1 MSQQPQGPSIRTI
14 VVIVFVLL
22 AILTVAKSYYI
33 VRPDQFVVV
42 TKFGE
47 PIDEKRDPG
56 LYFLIPYVQEA
67 RYLDSRVR
75 GWDDIGKETKTAELN
90 PIDFV
95 VFARWRID
103 STEQGPTRYYKAVG
117 TDKRAHA
124 SMDSI
129 VTARIQASVREHKL
143 ASIVRDTGR
152 NFEARAALDLSNL
165 FEDYDECKPER
176 SPEIKRMLR
185 EYDTK
190 LKSSGTVTNVDA
202 KALRTTIV
210 TSILENANATLVE
223 QFGIQILDLHFKYLN
238 YSPQVHHKII
248 EKISADRGKDI
259 ASYTK
264 VGKTCTGIIDRT
276 KEQQTGEIIGSR
288 DRTVRL
294 LEGQA
299 VAKAIMIKAHA
310 FNKSPEFFQFIKT
323 LELYEHGLT
332 QRTDL
337 ILSADSPLL
346 NLMTDAQ
353 ILQPVA
359 KINLPPLSEE
369 DESAKVPTPDSSA
382 SEKPEAK
389 TDNADAPPLDKPE
402 EPEKP
407 AVPAPVAPTPTP

>member
-42 TKFGE
+42 TKFGD
-47 PIDEKRDPG
+47 PVDEKREPG
-56 LYFLIPYVQEA
+56 LYFLVPYVQEA

-103 STEQGPTRYYKAVG
+103 PSEQGPTRYYKAVG

-190 LKSSGTVTNVDA
+190 LKSSGTVTNIDA
-202 KALRTTIV
+202 KALRSKIV
-210 TSILENANATLVE
+210 TSILENANSTLLQ

-294 LEGQA
+294 LEGEA

-332 QRTDL
+332 QRTNL

-346 NLMTDAQ
+346 SLMTNAQ

-359 KINLPPLSEE
+359 KINLPPVPEE
-369 DESAKVPTPDSSA
+369 DASVNVPPVEKSAI
-382 SEKPEAK
+382 
-389 TDNADAPPLDKPE
+389 
-402 EPEKP
+402 EKP
-407 AVPAPVAPTPTP
+407 ADNAGDADETPPSEKEKPAEPSPAAAPTPTP